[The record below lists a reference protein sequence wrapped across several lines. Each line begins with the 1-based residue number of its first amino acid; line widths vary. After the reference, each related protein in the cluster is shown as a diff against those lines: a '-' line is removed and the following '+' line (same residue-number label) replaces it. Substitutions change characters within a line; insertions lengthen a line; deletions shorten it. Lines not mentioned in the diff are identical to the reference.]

1 MGYKVKWVEENLG
14 VSRKALRNFEKHG
27 LMPANE
33 GGAYRDYSDEDI
45 ERIWAIRLF
54 QGMGYTLKE
63 LVKLSESDDFD
74 FDASLE
80 KKIQELENEKAKI
93 ERHLGYAQHIKLT
106 GRFPSR
112 PKNMGTIPFE
122 EFQEKSLNQWNVNSD
137 PEAKKYQE
145 IADLILNT
153 PEDEL
158 KDTDIGRLFEFLI
171 ELQEQM
177 SDMDSLF
184 IEKVIPNEIIK
195 RIENERVEPHPEEI
209 LIMAQKYKSPELCNY
224 YCSNQCPIGQQYV
237 PEVKIQDLSQIVLKM
252 VDSLNTVQD
261 NQRRLISITADGIV
275 DDSEIDDFVS
285 IQEELEK
292 ISITV
297 EALQLWTEQMVANGA
312 IDMDKYEARR
322 KRK

>member
-14 VSRKALRNFEKHG
+14 VTRKALRNFEKHG
-27 LMPANE
+27 LMPANA
-33 GGAYRDYSDEDI
+33 GGGYRDYSDEDI
-45 ERIWAIRLF
+45 ERIWTIRLF

-93 ERHLGYAQHIKLT
+93 ERYLGYAQHIKLT

-112 PKNMGTIPFE
+112 PKNMGTITFE
-122 EFQEKSLNQWNVNSD
+122 EFQEKSLNQWNLKSD

-145 IADLILNT
+145 IADLILDI

-158 KDTDIGRLFEFLI
+158 KDTDIDRLFEFLI

-184 IEKVIPNEIIK
+184 IEKVIPNEIIR
-195 RIENERVEPHPEEI
+195 RIENGPEDEEVQLLVKMMYENRISSISDMTKSQFVRFESSSYISGDIARMPEKEYGKDGCRFIADAIAVFGGYSCYDEVE
-209 LIMAQKYKSPELCNY
+209 
-224 YCSNQCPIGQQYV
+224 
-237 PEVKIQDLSQIVLKM
+237 D
-252 VDSLNTVQD
+252 
-261 NQRRLISITADGIV
+261 
-275 DDSEIDDFVS
+275 
-285 IQEELEK
+285 
-292 ISITV
+292 
-297 EALQLWTEQMVANGA
+297 
-312 IDMDKYEARR
+312 
-322 KRK
+322 

>member
-14 VSRKALRNFEKHG
+14 VTRKALRNFEKHG

-33 GGAYRDYSDEDI
+33 GGGYRDYSDEDI

-112 PKNMGTIPFE
+112 PKNMGTITFE

-195 RIENERVEPHPEEI
+195 RIENGPEDEEVQLLVKMMYENRISSISDMAKSQFVRFESSSYISGDIARMHEKEYGKDGCRFIADAIAVFGGYSCYDEVE
-209 LIMAQKYKSPELCNY
+209 
-224 YCSNQCPIGQQYV
+224 
-237 PEVKIQDLSQIVLKM
+237 D
-252 VDSLNTVQD
+252 
-261 NQRRLISITADGIV
+261 
-275 DDSEIDDFVS
+275 
-285 IQEELEK
+285 
-292 ISITV
+292 
-297 EALQLWTEQMVANGA
+297 
-312 IDMDKYEARR
+312 
-322 KRK
+322 

>member
-1 MGYKVKWVEENLG
+1 MDSGFATTYKSIVKWVEENLG

-112 PKNMGTIPFE
+112 PKNMGTITFE

-195 RIENERVEPHPEEI
+195 RIENGPEDEEVQ
-209 LIMAQKYKSPELCNY
+209 LL
-224 YCSNQCPIGQQYV
+224 
-237 PEVKIQDLSQIVLKM
+237 VKI
-252 VDSLNTVQD
+252 
-261 NQRRLISITADGIV
+261 R
-275 DDSEIDDFVS
+275 
-285 IQEELEK
+285 K
-292 ISITV
+292 I
-297 EALQLWTEQMVANGA
+297 
-312 IDMDKYEARR
+312 
-322 KRK
+322 

>member
-14 VSRKALRNFEKHG
+14 VTRKALRNFEKHG

-112 PKNMGTIPFE
+112 PKNMGTITFE

-145 IADLILNT
+145 IANLILNT

-195 RIENERVEPHPEEI
+195 RIENGPEDEEVQLLVKMMYENRISSISDMAKSQFVRFESSSYISGDIARMHEKEYGKDGCRFIADAIAVFGGYSCYDEVE
-209 LIMAQKYKSPELCNY
+209 
-224 YCSNQCPIGQQYV
+224 
-237 PEVKIQDLSQIVLKM
+237 D
-252 VDSLNTVQD
+252 
-261 NQRRLISITADGIV
+261 
-275 DDSEIDDFVS
+275 
-285 IQEELEK
+285 
-292 ISITV
+292 
-297 EALQLWTEQMVANGA
+297 
-312 IDMDKYEARR
+312 
-322 KRK
+322 

>member
-33 GGAYRDYSDEDI
+33 GGGYRDYSDEDI

-74 FDASLE
+74 FGASLE

-112 PKNMGTIPFE
+112 PKNMGTITFE

-184 IEKVIPNEIIK
+184 IEKVIPNEI
-195 RIENERVEPHPEEI
+195 
-209 LIMAQKYKSPELCNY
+209 L
-224 YCSNQCPIGQQYV
+224 
-237 PEVKIQDLSQIVLKM
+237 
-252 VDSLNTVQD
+252 
-261 NQRRLISITADGIV
+261 
-275 DDSEIDDFVS
+275 
-285 IQEELEK
+285 
-292 ISITV
+292 
-297 EALQLWTEQMVANGA
+297 
-312 IDMDKYEARR
+312 
-322 KRK
+322 KRKENGPEDEEVQLLVKMMYENRISSISDMAKSQFVRFESSSYISGDIARMHEKEYGKDGCRFIADAIAIFGGYSCYEEVED

>member
-33 GGAYRDYSDEDI
+33 GGGYRDYSDEDI

-74 FDASLE
+74 FGASLE
-80 KKIQELENEKAKI
+80 KKIQELENEKVKI

-112 PKNMGTIPFE
+112 PKNMGTITFE
-122 EFQEKSLNQWNVNSD
+122 EFQEKALNQWNVNSD
-137 PEAKKYQE
+137 PKAKKYQE

-195 RIENERVEPHPEEI
+195 RIENGPEDEEVQLLVKMMYENRISCISDMAKSQFVRFESSSYISGDIARMHEKEYGKDGCRFIADAIAVFGGYSCYDEVE
-209 LIMAQKYKSPELCNY
+209 
-224 YCSNQCPIGQQYV
+224 
-237 PEVKIQDLSQIVLKM
+237 D
-252 VDSLNTVQD
+252 
-261 NQRRLISITADGIV
+261 
-275 DDSEIDDFVS
+275 
-285 IQEELEK
+285 
-292 ISITV
+292 
-297 EALQLWTEQMVANGA
+297 
-312 IDMDKYEARR
+312 
-322 KRK
+322 

>member
-33 GGAYRDYSDEDI
+33 GGGYRDYSDEDI

-74 FDASLE
+74 FGASLE
-80 KKIQELENEKAKI
+80 KKIQELENEKVKI

-112 PKNMGTIPFE
+112 PKNMGTITFE
-122 EFQEKSLNQWNVNSD
+122 EFQEKALNQWNVNSD
-137 PEAKKYQE
+137 PKAKKYQE

-195 RIENERVEPHPEEI
+195 RIENGPEDEEVQLLVKMMYENRISSISDMAKSQFVRFESSSYISGDIARMHEKEYGKDGCRFIADAIAVFGGYSCYDEVE
-209 LIMAQKYKSPELCNY
+209 
-224 YCSNQCPIGQQYV
+224 
-237 PEVKIQDLSQIVLKM
+237 D
-252 VDSLNTVQD
+252 
-261 NQRRLISITADGIV
+261 
-275 DDSEIDDFVS
+275 
-285 IQEELEK
+285 
-292 ISITV
+292 
-297 EALQLWTEQMVANGA
+297 
-312 IDMDKYEARR
+312 
-322 KRK
+322 

>member
-45 ERIWAIRLF
+45 VRIWAIRLF

-112 PKNMGTIPFE
+112 PKNMGTITFE

-195 RIENERVEPHPEEI
+195 RIENGPEDEEVQLLVKMMYENRISSISDMAKSQFVRFESSSYISGDIARMHEKEYGKDGCRFIADAIAVFGGYSCYDEVE
-209 LIMAQKYKSPELCNY
+209 
-224 YCSNQCPIGQQYV
+224 
-237 PEVKIQDLSQIVLKM
+237 D
-252 VDSLNTVQD
+252 
-261 NQRRLISITADGIV
+261 
-275 DDSEIDDFVS
+275 
-285 IQEELEK
+285 
-292 ISITV
+292 
-297 EALQLWTEQMVANGA
+297 
-312 IDMDKYEARR
+312 
-322 KRK
+322 

>member
-63 LVKLSESDDFD
+63 LFKLSESDDFD

-112 PKNMGTIPFE
+112 PKNMGTITFE

-145 IADLILNT
+145 IANLILNIS
-153 PEDEL
+153 EDEL

-195 RIENERVEPHPEEI
+195 RIENGPEDEEVQLLVKMMYENRI
-209 LIMAQKYKSPELCNY
+209 SSISDMVKSQFVRFESSSYCLCV
-224 YCSNQCPIGQQYV
+224 I
-237 PEVKIQDLSQIVLKM
+237 KK
-252 VDSLNTVQD
+252 
-261 NQRRLISITADGIV
+261 
-275 DDSEIDDFVS
+275 
-285 IQEELEK
+285 
-292 ISITV
+292 
-297 EALQLWTEQMVANGA
+297 
-312 IDMDKYEARR
+312 
-322 KRK
+322 

>member
-14 VSRKALRNFEKHG
+14 VSRKALRSFEKHG

-112 PKNMGTIPFE
+112 PKNMGTITFE

-195 RIENERVEPHPEEI
+195 RIENGPEDEEVQLLVKMMYENRISSISDMAKSQFVRFESSSYISGDIARMHEKEYGKDGCRFIADAIAVFGGYSCYDEVE
-209 LIMAQKYKSPELCNY
+209 
-224 YCSNQCPIGQQYV
+224 
-237 PEVKIQDLSQIVLKM
+237 D
-252 VDSLNTVQD
+252 
-261 NQRRLISITADGIV
+261 
-275 DDSEIDDFVS
+275 
-285 IQEELEK
+285 
-292 ISITV
+292 
-297 EALQLWTEQMVANGA
+297 
-312 IDMDKYEARR
+312 
-322 KRK
+322 

>member
-1 MGYKVKWVEENLG
+1 VGYKVKWVEENLG

-33 GGAYRDYSDEDI
+33 GGGYRDYSDEDI

-74 FDASLE
+74 FGASLE
-80 KKIQELENEKAKI
+80 KKIQELENEKVKI

-112 PKNMGTIPFE
+112 PKNMGTITFE
-122 EFQEKSLNQWNVNSD
+122 EFQEKALNQWNVNSD
-137 PEAKKYQE
+137 PKAKKYQE

-195 RIENERVEPHPEEI
+195 RIENGPEDEEVQLLVKMMYENRISSISDMAKSQFVRFESSSYISGDIARMHEKEYGKDGCRFIADAIAVFGGYSCYDEVE
-209 LIMAQKYKSPELCNY
+209 
-224 YCSNQCPIGQQYV
+224 
-237 PEVKIQDLSQIVLKM
+237 D
-252 VDSLNTVQD
+252 
-261 NQRRLISITADGIV
+261 
-275 DDSEIDDFVS
+275 
-285 IQEELEK
+285 
-292 ISITV
+292 
-297 EALQLWTEQMVANGA
+297 
-312 IDMDKYEARR
+312 
-322 KRK
+322 

>member
-80 KKIQELENEKAKI
+80 KKIQDLENEKAKI
-93 ERHLGYAQHIKLT
+93 ARHLGYAQHIKLT

-112 PKNMGTIPFE
+112 PKNMGTITFE

-158 KDTDIGRLFEFLI
+158 KDTDIGRLFDFLI

-195 RIENERVEPHPEEI
+195 RIDNGPEDVEVQLLVKMMYENRISSISDMAKSQFVRFESSSYISGDIARMHEKEYGKDGCRFIADAIAVFGGYSCYDEVE
-209 LIMAQKYKSPELCNY
+209 
-224 YCSNQCPIGQQYV
+224 
-237 PEVKIQDLSQIVLKM
+237 D
-252 VDSLNTVQD
+252 
-261 NQRRLISITADGIV
+261 
-275 DDSEIDDFVS
+275 
-285 IQEELEK
+285 
-292 ISITV
+292 
-297 EALQLWTEQMVANGA
+297 
-312 IDMDKYEARR
+312 
-322 KRK
+322 

>member
-74 FDASLE
+74 FDATLE

-112 PKNMGTIPFE
+112 PKNMGTITFE

-195 RIENERVEPHPEEI
+195 RIENGPEDEEVQLLVKMMYENRISSIPDMAKSQFVRFESSSYISGDIARMHEKEYGKDGCRFIADAIAVFGGYSCYDEVE
-209 LIMAQKYKSPELCNY
+209 
-224 YCSNQCPIGQQYV
+224 
-237 PEVKIQDLSQIVLKM
+237 D
-252 VDSLNTVQD
+252 
-261 NQRRLISITADGIV
+261 
-275 DDSEIDDFVS
+275 
-285 IQEELEK
+285 
-292 ISITV
+292 
-297 EALQLWTEQMVANGA
+297 
-312 IDMDKYEARR
+312 
-322 KRK
+322 

>member
-14 VSRKALRNFEKHG
+14 VTRKALRNFEKHG

-33 GGAYRDYSDEDI
+33 GGGYRDYSDEDI

-112 PKNMGTIPFE
+112 PKNMGTITFE

-145 IADLILNT
+145 IADLVLNT

-195 RIENERVEPHPEEI
+195 RIENGPEDEEVQLLVKMMYENRISSISDMAKSQFVRFESSSYISGDIARMHEKEYGKDGCRFIADAIAVFGGYSCYDEVE
-209 LIMAQKYKSPELCNY
+209 
-224 YCSNQCPIGQQYV
+224 
-237 PEVKIQDLSQIVLKM
+237 D
-252 VDSLNTVQD
+252 
-261 NQRRLISITADGIV
+261 
-275 DDSEIDDFVS
+275 
-285 IQEELEK
+285 
-292 ISITV
+292 
-297 EALQLWTEQMVANGA
+297 
-312 IDMDKYEARR
+312 
-322 KRK
+322 

>member
-63 LVKLSESDDFD
+63 LVKLSESDFD
-74 FDASLE
+74 FAASLE

-112 PKNMGTIPFE
+112 QKNMGTITFE

-195 RIENERVEPHPEEI
+195 RIENGPEDEEVQLLVKMMYENRISSISDMTKSQFVRFESSSYISGDIARMHEKEYGKDGCRFIADAIAIFGGYSCYEEVE
-209 LIMAQKYKSPELCNY
+209 
-224 YCSNQCPIGQQYV
+224 
-237 PEVKIQDLSQIVLKM
+237 D
-252 VDSLNTVQD
+252 
-261 NQRRLISITADGIV
+261 
-275 DDSEIDDFVS
+275 
-285 IQEELEK
+285 
-292 ISITV
+292 
-297 EALQLWTEQMVANGA
+297 
-312 IDMDKYEARR
+312 
-322 KRK
+322 

>member
-33 GGAYRDYSDEDI
+33 GGGYRDYSDEDI

-74 FDASLE
+74 FGASLE
-80 KKIQELENEKAKI
+80 KKIQELENEKVKI

-112 PKNMGTIPFE
+112 PKNMGTITFE

-137 PEAKKYQE
+137 PKAKKYQE

-177 SDMDSLF
+177 PDMDSLF

-195 RIENERVEPHPEEI
+195 RIENGPEDEEVQLLVKMMYENRISSISDMAKSQFVRFESSSYISGDIARMHEKEYGKDGCRFIADAIAVFGGYSCYDEVE
-209 LIMAQKYKSPELCNY
+209 
-224 YCSNQCPIGQQYV
+224 
-237 PEVKIQDLSQIVLKM
+237 D
-252 VDSLNTVQD
+252 
-261 NQRRLISITADGIV
+261 
-275 DDSEIDDFVS
+275 
-285 IQEELEK
+285 
-292 ISITV
+292 
-297 EALQLWTEQMVANGA
+297 
-312 IDMDKYEARR
+312 
-322 KRK
+322 

>member
-33 GGAYRDYSDEDI
+33 GGGYRDYSDEDI
-45 ERIWAIRLF
+45 ERIWAIRFF

-74 FDASLE
+74 FGASLE
-80 KKIQELENEKAKI
+80 KKIQELENEKVKI

-112 PKNMGTIPFE
+112 PKNMGTITFE

-137 PEAKKYQE
+137 PKAKKYQE

-177 SDMDSLF
+177 PDMDSLF

-195 RIENERVEPHPEEI
+195 RIENGPEDEEVQLLVKMMYENRISSISDMAKSQFVRFESSSYISGDIARMHEKEYGKDGCRFIADAIAVFGGYSCYDEVE
-209 LIMAQKYKSPELCNY
+209 
-224 YCSNQCPIGQQYV
+224 
-237 PEVKIQDLSQIVLKM
+237 D
-252 VDSLNTVQD
+252 
-261 NQRRLISITADGIV
+261 
-275 DDSEIDDFVS
+275 
-285 IQEELEK
+285 
-292 ISITV
+292 
-297 EALQLWTEQMVANGA
+297 
-312 IDMDKYEARR
+312 
-322 KRK
+322 

>member
-33 GGAYRDYSDEDI
+33 GGGYRDYSDEDI

-74 FDASLE
+74 FGASLE
-80 KKIQELENEKAKI
+80 KKIQELENEKVKI

-112 PKNMGTIPFE
+112 PKNMGTITFE
-122 EFQEKSLNQWNVNSD
+122 EFQEKALNQWNVNSD
-137 PEAKKYQE
+137 PKAKKYQE

-195 RIENERVEPHPEEI
+195 RIENGPEDEEVQLLVKMMYENRISSISDMAKSQFVRFESSSYISGDIARMHEKENGKDGCRFIADAIAVFGGYSCYDEVE
-209 LIMAQKYKSPELCNY
+209 
-224 YCSNQCPIGQQYV
+224 
-237 PEVKIQDLSQIVLKM
+237 D
-252 VDSLNTVQD
+252 
-261 NQRRLISITADGIV
+261 
-275 DDSEIDDFVS
+275 
-285 IQEELEK
+285 
-292 ISITV
+292 
-297 EALQLWTEQMVANGA
+297 
-312 IDMDKYEARR
+312 
-322 KRK
+322 

>member
-33 GGAYRDYSDEDI
+33 GGGYRDYSDEDI

-74 FDASLE
+74 FGASLE
-80 KKIQELENEKAKI
+80 KKIQELENEKVKI

-112 PKNMGTIPFE
+112 PKNMGTITFE
-122 EFQEKSLNQWNVNSD
+122 EFQEKALNQWNVNSD
-137 PEAKKYQE
+137 PKAKKYQE

-195 RIENERVEPHPEEI
+195 RIENGPEDEEVQLLVKMMYENRISSRSDMAKSQFVRFESSSYISGDIARMHEKEYGKDGCRFIADAIAVFGGYSCYDEVE
-209 LIMAQKYKSPELCNY
+209 
-224 YCSNQCPIGQQYV
+224 
-237 PEVKIQDLSQIVLKM
+237 D
-252 VDSLNTVQD
+252 
-261 NQRRLISITADGIV
+261 
-275 DDSEIDDFVS
+275 
-285 IQEELEK
+285 
-292 ISITV
+292 
-297 EALQLWTEQMVANGA
+297 
-312 IDMDKYEARR
+312 
-322 KRK
+322 